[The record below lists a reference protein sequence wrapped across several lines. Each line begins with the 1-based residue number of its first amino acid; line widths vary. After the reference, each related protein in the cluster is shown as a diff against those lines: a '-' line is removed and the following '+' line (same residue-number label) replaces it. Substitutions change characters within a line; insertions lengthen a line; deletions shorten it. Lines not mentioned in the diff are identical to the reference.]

1 MLNNIIYYQG
11 FINTDMTA
19 FAILQAI
26 LMHHKN
32 VKLTY
37 FKLTLAISNAKV
49 INILHISPLLSNKS
63 WLIGL

>member
-1 MLNNIIYYQG
+1 
-11 FINTDMTA
+11 MTA